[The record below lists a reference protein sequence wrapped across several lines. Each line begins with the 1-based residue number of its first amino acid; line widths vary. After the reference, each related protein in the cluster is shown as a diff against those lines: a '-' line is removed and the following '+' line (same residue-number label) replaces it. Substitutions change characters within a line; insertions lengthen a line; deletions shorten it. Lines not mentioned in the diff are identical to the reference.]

1 VENRVLT
8 DYNFETV
15 PEQET
20 IMNRSGMAFVMVV
33 VLFVPCSISA
43 ESEGPSIPGRQTV
56 RIGNVSTVPNGIT
69 TAPQLLRY
77 VAPEYTDEARR
88 RGIDGVVTAE
98 VEFDING
105 AFSVLRV
112 IQGLDY
118 GLTENAIAALRKWI
132 FAPAYRNGSPVSVIA
147 RVEIQFRLTDQ
158 DLYTQAKGEL
168 EHGDYAGA
176 RLILQRLINT
186 YPASD
191 YLPEAKFAIA
201 DSFYDE
207 GTPAALRQARR
218 EFNDYLVFFPDVP
231 SSEAA
236 RQRLLQIQIKLA
248 NYPAR

>member
-132 FAPAYRNGSPVSVIA
+132 FAPVWSAKNMLDKSWSVFLSCCRVLEAVFVMQSTKDRLHCDSMVCRNAMP
-147 RVEIQFRLTDQ
+147 LC
-158 DLYTQAKGEL
+158 L
-168 EHGDYAGA
+168 
-176 RLILQRLINT
+176 
-186 YPASD
+186 
-191 YLPEAKFAIA
+191 
-201 DSFYDE
+201 
-207 GTPAALRQARR
+207 
-218 EFNDYLVFFPDVP
+218 
-231 SSEAA
+231 
-236 RQRLLQIQIKLA
+236 
-248 NYPAR
+248 